1 MNYYEKLPCGGLLT
15 VTDDNWYIEYN
26 FLPLELKSEMITF
39 RIDSSEVDDHLVAL
53 KNNLEIFKSYSDS
66 SDEGVY
72 GIPGAMNMT
81 INLHGHSKG
90 VCILGYYRPV
100 RNDEE
105 YDIIKKSFEYAK
117 KEANSILHHN
127 TTNNKSC

>member
-1 MNYYEKLPCGGLLT
+1 MNYYKKLPCGGVLT

-39 RIDSSEVDDHLVAL
+39 RIDSSEVDDHLTAL
-53 KNNLEIFKSYSDS
+53 KNNLEIFKSYVDS

-105 YDIIKKSFEYAK
+105 YDVIKKSFEYAK

>member
-1 MNYYEKLPCGGLLT
+1 MNYYQKLPCGALLT
-15 VTDDNWYIEYN
+15 ITDDDWYIEYR
-26 FLPLELKSEMITF
+26 FLPLEPKAELITF
-39 RIDSSEVDDHLVAL
+39 RIDSNEVDNHLIAL
-53 KNNLEIFKSYSDS
+53 KKNLEIFKAYADS

-105 YDIIKKSFEYAK
+105 YNIIKKSFEYAK
-117 KEANSILHHN
+117 KEANSMLHHN
-127 TTNNKSC
+127 TTNNESN